1 MSNMDLIEIAIEDI
15 HPYERNPRKNDDAV
29 KAVMES
35 IRECEYIS
43 PIIVD
48 ENHVVLAG
56 HTRLKALKKLRYK
69 SVPCVVK
76 EGLSEEQKRKYRIL
90 DNKTN
95 ELSTWDLDLLRDE
108 LDGLD
113 FSEFDIDWGLPEER
127 PDEKESEESVS
138 AASNFNYSEQYGVIV
153 MCQDESEQEETYNN
167 LIAAGYDCKVVAV

>member
-15 HPYERNPRKNDDAV
+15 HPYERNPRKNDEAV
-29 KAVMES
+29 KAVIES

-48 ENHVVLAG
+48 ENYVVLAG

-95 ELSTWDLDLLRDE
+95 ELSAWDFALLPEE

-113 FSEFDIDWGLPEER
+113 FSGFDFDWGFPVESAVEEEPEE
-127 PDEKESEESVS
+127 ST
-138 AASNFNYSEQYGVIV
+138 ATTNNFNYNEQYGVIV
-153 MCQDESEQEETYNN
+153 MCRDETEQEETYNN